1 MTSTSKL
8 RGYVS
13 QVTPGVSCMFE
24 NSQSKHVV
32 QISRPLYREHDTQ
45 SLGHAITTII
55 VLGFHREPF
64 WGCILVG
71 QSTKER

>member
-1 MTSTSKL
+1 
-8 RGYVS
+8 
-13 QVTPGVSCMFE
+13 MFE